1 MSHVPGTLLFQ
12 ESIMPAVQSADD
24 APVPYSA
31 DAYTQ
36 KIRGFEIPVLGGSD
50 VVESTFFLLCGARP
64 TLTCGAYTF

>member
-12 ESIMPAVQSADD
+12 ESIMPAAQSADD
-24 APVPYSA
+24 APVPYSI

-50 VVESTFFLLCGARP
+50 VVESTFFYFAGRAQR
-64 TLTCGAYTF
+64 